1 MIVIIEGA
9 DGSGKSTLARELA
22 DASGATLLHATPP
35 RVHSLIEATSPLAEP
50 GDYVCDRWHFSEMV
64 YGPQHRGGAGLTPNQ
79 LLAVD
84 EFLAERGAVVV
95 HCTGRFNTLHGRIL
109 ARGETMNP
117 VSLRADIEGFT
128 TVLSQT
134 RLPVL
139 LSIAEFPTPVEEILA
154 YARAREASCS

>member
-9 DGSGKSTLARELA
+9 DGSGKSTLARALA

-84 EFLAERGAVVV
+84 EFLDERNAIVV
-95 HCTGRFNTLHGRIL
+95 HCTGRLDTLYRRIRK
-109 ARGETMNP
+109 RGEVMNKD
-117 VSLRADIEGFT
+117 VLRRDMAAFRD
-128 TVLSQT
+128 VLSET
-134 RLPVL
+134 RLPTY
-139 LSIAEFPTPVEEILA
+139 LSIAEFPTPVEEILG
-154 YARAREASCS
+154 YAHFQETHP